1 MAWWHDGKELC
12 CFVVWILVEYVL
24 FDILIIVYCV
34 SIISCCSVTKLYPAL
49 CNPLDCSTPGFLSFT
64 MSWNLQKLMSIESR
78 MPSNHLILCCP
89 FSSCPQSFPAAGSF
103 PMSQHFTSDQ
113 SFSFII
119 SPSSEY
125 SGLISFRIDWFDLAV
140 QGTLKSLLQH
150 HSLKA
155 SVFQHKG
162 AQASL
167 WSTLTSIPFAGHFT
181 HISSKPH
188 NSFQSNKS
196 NNPHP
201 ATLYVRKRRFR
212 GVSNNL
218 FCYS

>member
-1 MAWWHDGKELC
+1 MAWWHDGKELWC
-12 CFVVWILVEYVL
+12 LVIWILVEYVL
-24 FDILIIVYCV
+24 FNILIIIYCV
-34 SIISCCSVTKLYPAL
+34 SIISCCSVTKLYPTL
-49 CNPLDCSTPGFLSFT
+49 CNPMDCSTPGFLSFT
-64 MSWNLQKLMSIESR
+64 MSWNLLKLLSIESR

-103 PMSQHFTSDQ
+103 PTSQHFTSDQ

-155 SVFQHKG
+155 SAPQFER
-162 AQASL
+162 
-167 WSTLTSIPFAGHFT
+167 
-181 HISSKPH
+181 ISFS
-188 NSFQSNKS
+188 
-196 NNPHP
+196 
-201 ATLYVRKRRFR
+201 A
-212 GVSNNL
+212 
-218 FCYS
+218 